1 MNEEVTQPNDVLKI
15 TTTHPT
21 NTQSSSG
28 VTPLFGQYLLHR
40 ISSSTS
46 SDTNGCELDS
56 HADSAVV
63 GKHCCIL
70 RKTGKITN
78 VRGFT
83 DDLGSGLL
91 VPFVNAVVTHED
103 GLTDKY
109 IF

>member
-1 MNEEVTQPNDVLKI
+1 MNDEVIHPNDLLKI

-21 NTQSSSG
+21 NNQSSSS
-28 VTPLFGQYLLHR
+28 VSLPFGQYLLHR
-40 ISSSTS
+40 ISSSKS
-46 SDTNGCELDS
+46 SETNGCELDS

-103 GLTDKY
+103 DLTDKY